1 MLEVDPAVD
10 IIKVT
15 LPKEENQE
23 VFLVAMAVV
32 VAIGGVEAEV
42 VIVMIVANAADLLEE
57 EINVLEDIKSYQ
69 ASSFE
74 KKKMTSR
81 LGLNPT

>member
-23 VFLVAMAVV
+23 VFLVAMAAV

-57 EINVLEDIKSYQ
+57 ETNVLEDIRSYQ
-69 ASSFE
+69 GSSF
-74 KKKMTSR
+74 KKMTSR

>member
-69 ASSFE
+69 ASFE
-74 KKKMTSR
+74 KKMTSR